1 MNSNDSDVLQQA
13 HVPREVQ
20 ALLGALQITRAST
33 SLLQTLSDEEWLS
46 LLNFCD
52 LAHLTLKL
60 ATLPTSGFP
69 AWVVSRL
76 ETNRADNFKRFE
88 RVKATYVEARNAL
101 EQAGVEHIVVKG
113 FAQFPMYVEHP
124 RLRSQSDIDLY
135 CPAHMIDA
143 AYSALRAIN
152 YQPSTNVDYRDAD
165 HLPAMVR
172 LGEWQWR
179 GNAFDPEM
187 PLSIELH
194 FCLWN
199 ENVSLFPVPGVD
211 AFWERR
217 TTRTIDGVSF
227 PCLNSVDHLGYF
239 SLHILRNILSREWVV
254 NHVLELATFL
264 ESKAEDD
271 SFWADWL
278 GLHDAPLRQYEAIAF
293 HYARVWFGCRL
304 HPTADNQVQSLP
316 PAQSSF
322 LHHFAGAAME
332 LMFTPNKD
340 SFWLHM
346 DLANSV
352 GAWLTLVKRLFM
364 PNRISRMGGPAV
376 TIRNRRQTES
386 DHTHAVT
393 QYLQYLASRTTS
405 YFRLSLVTLARGLRW
420 RLGHHRFAR
429 EFWIFL
435 VASFFLTWAC
445 QYTSFSSTC
454 S

>member
-1 MNSNDSDVLQQA
+1 MNSNVSEMLRQA
-13 HVPREVQ
+13 RVPREVQ
-20 ALLGALQITRAST
+20 ALLVALQIMHANTF
-33 SLLQTLSDEEWLS
+33 LLQTLSEEEWLS

-88 RVKATYVEARNAL
+88 RVKATYLEARDAL
-101 EQAGVEHIVVKG
+101 EQAGVDHIVIKG
-113 FAQFPMYVEHP
+113 FTQSPMYVEDP

-135 CPAHMIDA
+135 CPAHMIEA
-143 AYSALRAIN
+143 AYSALRA
-152 YQPSTNVDYRDAD
+152 VDYRPATNADRHAD

-172 LGEWQWR
+172 LGDWQWR

-199 ENVSLFPVPGVD
+199 ENVSLFQLPGID
-211 AFWERR
+211 AFWARR
-217 TTRTIDGVSF
+217 TARTIDELSF

-239 SLHILRNILSREWVV
+239 SLHILRNILNREWVV

-264 ESKAEDD
+264 DSKAEDD
-271 SFWADWL
+271 SFWTDWL
-278 GLHDAPLRQYEAIAF
+278 AQHNSSLRQYEAVAF
-293 HYARVWFGCRL
+293 YYARAWFGCRL
-304 HPTADNQVQSLP
+304 HPHAENEVQSLP
-316 PAQSSF
+316 RAQQGF
-322 LHHFAGAAME
+322 LQQFAGAAMG
-332 LMFTPNKD
+332 LMFVPNKD

-346 DLANSV
+346 ELAKSV
-352 GAWLTLVKRLFM
+352 GAKLILFKRLVM
-364 PNRISRMGGPAV
+364 PNRISPIGGPAV

-386 DHTHAVT
+386 DSTHTIK
-393 QYLQYLASRTTS
+393 QYLEYLASHTAS
-405 YFRLSLVTLARGLRW
+405 YSRLSLITLVRGLRW
-420 RLGHHRFAR
+420 RLGQNRFAR

-445 QYTSFSSTC
+445 QSTSFSSTC